1 MDADCTCKTTWVFS
15 LEVAN
20 TMDRTS
26 FLALFKATCGDVRQD
41 KHPSLVMGILVY
53 LLGLG
58 YEVQLSGRD
67 AEEYIARSCGV
78 GLPFSGGDEA
88 DTEKGARG
96 QSLSLSPARVAGSVN
111 RVDWSSM
118 EQDETFSFVLDAE
131 HPSVQGL
138 SENPV
143 CLVDQLHVR
152 IHLGRDALVH
162 CGRHIFSIDGTD
174 GNNELVETFD
184 AALDALISQ
193 QHTMCTVG
201 RSSEGIFTMETSS
214 FVDDSGSTFHGLKNI
229 DTLLSV
235 LTDGLCKCSS
245 RSAGTMA
252 GSRRGNTHAS
262 SSAASIAYEGRD
274 TRVGYADM
282 NPVNPQGAGQGL
294 GPGGMMVG
302 PHHPIFGR
310 GRLEPPEGHEGNL
323 PPGARWDPIG
333 PPGTQ
338 GFFPG
343 DFQRRTQTTRDVH
356 PDIMQPG
363 RSQSPDWM

>member
-1 MDADCTCKTTWVFS
+1 MDDDCICKTTWAFS

-26 FLALFKATCGDVRQD
+26 FLALFKATCRDVRQD
-41 KHPSLVMGILVY
+41 KPPSLVMGILVY

-67 AEEYIARSCGV
+67 AEEYISRSCGV
-78 GLPFSGGDEA
+78 GLHSSAGDET
-88 DTEKGARG
+88 DTDKGGGG

-118 EQDETFSFVLDAE
+118 EHNEFSFVMDAE
-131 HPSVQGL
+131 HPSVGGL
-138 SENPV
+138 SEKPV

-162 CGRHIFSIDGTD
+162 CGRHIFSIDGTHS
-174 GNNELVETFD
+174 NELIETFD
-184 AALDALISQ
+184 AALGALISQ

-201 RSSEGIFTMETSS
+201 WSTKGIFTMETSS

-245 RSAGTMA
+245 RSDGTMA
-252 GSRRGNTHAS
+252 GSRRGITHAS
-262 SSAASIAYEGRD
+262 SPAASIAYEGRD
-274 TRVGYADM
+274 TRVGYADV

-333 PPGTQ
+333 PPGTR

-343 DFQRRTQTTRDVH
+343 DFQRRNQTTRDVH

-363 RSQSPDWM
+363 RSQSSDWM